1 MVKVWRTLQ
10 LAVPSTAGETELGE
24 SGISIYADTLM
35 WGQNGVPTP
44 LNMDKRELR
53 LDEYPLL
60 IDGVCLSLSRTQ
72 SFGHVPKNGS
82 LRVPSLCECKCG
94 RCRAAARAKGKSTPD
109 TVNGMI

>member
-1 MVKVWRTLQ
+1 MMRILGNPAVSSAKYVGVDGTWRERNLH
-10 LAVPSTAGETELGE
+10 LRR
-24 SGISIYADTLM
+24 YAYV
-35 WGQNGVPTP
+35 GSKGAPTP

-72 SFGHVPKNGS
+72 SFGHVPNNSS

-94 RCRAAARAKGKSTPD
+94 RCRAAA
-109 TVNGMI
+109 